1 MTDFDYD
8 YYVDEARRIF
18 EGSIGARLPDA
29 IREQVGPEEF
39 LSFVVGKA
47 SPLYVSALN
56 STQMALP
63 EGNPYRGRLR
73 LRERPARKFPGS
85 LEANCLLTLLT
96 RSTRTLTEGGAA
108 NHFVVPYVPFQN
120 REDHVLAQAATHIV
134 LGRRGVG
141 KSTLIVRA
149 RDLLSRSGAASIVLD
164 MQVYSASRGSDAIRD
179 VASDIVNKLRELSPD
194 FDKQDS
200 TIGKDLAE
208 IDSLLSSSGDPSRV
222 LPRMKRVVKSISTF
236 LGGHVFVFLDDY
248 HVVDAGVQPALLH
261 FLNGAMKGASGWLK
275 VAGVR
280 SLINHYSAAER
291 VGLQVPGDAQEIS
304 LDLTLENPE
313 AAERHLRAIL
323 SSFLGAVG
331 YSLTER
337 VIPEAAFK
345 RLVWANAGVPRDFL
359 QMFARALEHSQRNG
373 HSSITVSDVN
383 IAIGEFGQKK
393 FQEMRDDARGD
404 VSRIDIIIKALE
416 RYCLDIN
423 KINAFLLKSED
434 SEERDL
440 VRKLS
445 DLRLVHLIHQ
455 SITPDSA
462 GEKYEAFIVDYA
474 LFTGFRRRPNVR
486 EMIPKVSQF
495 KASDLR
501 KLPKVE
507 GGFLDRYEGEGFEVK
522 RSIGKL
528 ANRSLAN
535 KDSTVDGSK
544 SKSVPSK
551 DAVPASKRTLK
562 SAGKAHAKR
571 KKLRGKAVATKS
583 PARIGAEKRAGAKKV
598 VGTKKALG
606 AKVVAKKAAAKKA
619 VAKKVVAKKV
629 VAKKV
634 VAKKVVA
641 KKAVAKKVVAKKAAA
656 RKVVAKKA
664 VARKDVAKRSLAKKS
679 GSRLVKTSKATGRMR
694 SE

>member
-1 MTDFDYD
+1 MSEIGHEASIE
-8 YYVDEARRIF
+8 EARRIF

-29 IREQVGPEEF
+29 IREYVGPEEF

-47 SPLYVSALN
+47 APLYISALN
-56 STQMALP
+56 STQAALS
-63 EGNPYRGRLR
+63 EHNPFRGRLR
-73 LRERPARKFPGS
+73 LRERAAKKFPGS

-108 NHFVVPYVPFQN
+108 NHFIVPYVPFQN

-149 RDLLSRSGAASIVLD
+149 RELLSRSGAASIALD
-164 MQVYSASRGSDAIRD
+164 MQVYSASYGDDAIRD
-179 VASDIVNKLRELSPD
+179 VALDVVSRLRELSPE
-194 FDKQDS
+194 FEQEGS
-200 TIGKDLAE
+200 VIGRDLLE
-208 IDSLLSSSGDPSRV
+208 IEVQLNSVGSPEKV
-222 LPRMKRVVKSISTF
+222 LPRLKRVIRSIAKF
-236 LGGHVFVFLDDY
+236 VGGDVYFFLDDY
-248 HVVDAGVQPALLH
+248 HVIDADVQPVLLH
-261 FLNGAMKGASGWLK
+261 FLNSAMKGASGWLK

-280 SLINHYSAAER
+280 SLINYYSATNR
-291 VGLQVPGDAQEIS
+291 VGLQIPGDAQEIS

-323 SSFLGAVG
+323 SSFLNAVG
-331 YSLTER
+331 YSVSER

-404 VSRIDIIIKALE
+404 VSRIDIMIRALE

-434 SEERDL
+434 SEEREL

-507 GGFLDRYEGEGFEVK
+507 DGFLDRYEGEGFEAKKMVAK
-522 RSIGKL
+522 RSG
-528 ANRSLAN
+528 R
-535 KDSTVDGSK
+535 DSSSETK
-544 SKSVPSK
+544 PS
-551 DAVPASKRTLK
+551 SKRKIEL
-562 SAGKAHAKR
+562 SD
-571 KKLRGKAVATKS
+571 VQ
-583 PARIGAEKRAGAKKV
+583 GAK
-598 VGTKKALG
+598 
-606 AKVVAKKAAAKKA
+606 AKKKKA
-619 VAKKVVAKKV
+619 VAGSSRASVKKGAKKPTKSVKKIVAKKV
-629 VAKKV
+629 GAGGAAVKASAK
-634 VAKKVVA
+634 
-641 KKAVAKKVVAKKAAA
+641 
-656 RKVVAKKA
+656 
-664 VARKDVAKRSLAKKS
+664 
-679 GSRLVKTSKATGRMR
+679 
-694 SE
+694 